1 MGGMA
6 NKKLAKIFLWIFF
19 FVTIF
24 LINACSPHKV
34 ATPKSSAP
42 PQKRIERK
50 GVYHVV
56 ERHQTLYRICRT
68 YGVDIKQVASLN
80 GISDHSKIEV
90 GQRIFIPGAK
100 KVLKVEIIIDD
111 VVAEPGE
118 GDNEKEKERPRTA
131 YKKVDLIWPVEGKFG
146 DVFEGSESKRH
157 QGVDIR
163 SPLGTPIKASS
174 AGVVVYSGDTI
185 KGYGNLII
193 LRHSVELVTVYAHN
207 QVNLVEEGTWVGKGY
222 VIGRVGETGNATG
235 PHLHFEIRR
244 NNKAV
249 DPLLYLK

>member
-42 PQKRIERK
+42 PQTRIERK

-56 ERHQTLYRICRT
+56 ERHQTLYRICKT

-90 GQRIFIPGAK
+90 GQRIFVPGAK
-100 KVLKVEIIIDD
+100 KILKVEIVIDD

-118 GDNEKEKERPRTA
+118 GDKEREKERPRTA
-131 YKKVDLIWPVEGKFG
+131 YRKLDFIWPVEGKFG
-146 DVFEGSESKRH
+146 DVFEESESKRH
-157 QGVDIR
+157 QGIDIR
-163 SPLGTPIKASS
+163 SALGTPIKASS
-174 AGVVVYSGDTI
+174 AGVVVYSGNTI
-185 KGYGNLII
+185 RGYGNLII
-193 LRHSVELVTVYAHN
+193 LRHSEELVTVYAHN

-222 VIGRVGETGNATG
+222 VIGRVGQTGNATG